1 MSEPVQPPAAH
12 LPAAPQY
19 PAAPPYP
26 GPGHPQAHPAA
37 PPYPGPGHPQQ
48 AYATTPAAGTGNPLG
63 RAAFIIAIVT
73 LAINLFSSLA
83 RPYFYTASVGY
94 DAVIVLDNLIGVA
107 SFFVYGLAL
116 VLGFI
121 AVRRAT
127 AHLLAGIAIGV
138 AGAGMI
144 GLAFTWIT
152 VTLYRFL

>member
-26 GPGHPQAHPAA
+26 APGYPQAHPAA
-37 PPYPGPGHPQQ
+37 PHYPAPGQPQQ
-48 AYATTPAAGTGNPLG
+48 AYPAVPAASTGNPLG
-63 RAAFIIAIVT
+63 RTAFIIAIVT
-73 LAINLFSSLA
+73 LAINLLSSLA
-83 RPYFYTASVGY
+83 RPYFYTASIGY
-94 DAVIVLDNLIGVA
+94 DAVIVLDNLIGVV
-107 SFFVYGLAL
+107 SFLVYGLAL
-116 VLGFI
+116 VLGI
-121 AVRRAT
+121 MAVRRAT